1 MRDLKDTPLF
11 APFRIWSPSRL
22 ANFSWTTILA
32 WYLVTA
38 TAISFE
44 PDPSGMGLKF
54 HWSYLLQAH
63 GIGLLVR
70 LLMPLA
76 LAPLKPSHRL
86 PALLRISLGGCLVWL
101 WTSPLAWLWP
111 TPAGGITVTL
121 LREAAWLLVLVL
133 GAQTTR
139 PSNRTL
145 RGIVIGTICFFGVAI
160 SVLVQ
165 SLPDLISARGI
176 RMDNVR
182 SGRIVSGAPQLPPG
196 TVVRARWTL
205 EGPTGLLQPE
215 RVALGGRQVL
225 VENQREALVV
235 EVGPGSVPPPQDTSG
250 TRTPSPSQGP
260 TLDALLRDIPADL
273 PDSVRILL
281 LHQRVHGSIRY
292 VRTYFPGTA
301 ENILRRG
308 SGDCKAFALLMTEG
322 ARRLG
327 LRAKTVHGLLASPDG
342 YYAHAW
348 TSVEHDGRWHDW
360 DPTSSTPFP
369 DARYLRFSIPERAT
383 GAFDGELAIFT
394 LRSISL
400 QALETRP

>member
-1 MRDLKDTPLF
+1 MRDFKDTPLF
-11 APFRIWSPSRL
+11 APFRIWTPSKF
-22 ANFSWTTILA
+22 AKFSWPAIIG

-38 TAISFE
+38 AAISFE

-63 GIGLLVR
+63 GFGLLIR
-70 LLMPLA
+70 LLAPLA
-76 LAPLKPSHRL
+76 LLPLKPAAGLH
-86 PALLRISLGGCLVWL
+86 ALLKISLGACLVWL

-111 TPAGGITVTL
+111 TPAGGIAVTL
-121 LREAAWLLVLVL
+121 LREAGWLGILLL
-133 GAQTTR
+133 GARVAR
-139 PSNRTL
+139 PSRPGVRSVVL
-145 RGIVIGTICFFGVAI
+145 ILLGLVGIVF

-176 RMDNVR
+176 QMDNVR
-182 SGRIVSGAPQLPPG
+182 SGRIVSGTPPLPPG
-196 TVVRARWTL
+196 PVLRARWTL
-205 EGPTGLLQPE
+205 VGPASLLQPD
-215 RVALGGRQVL
+215 RLTLGDRQTIVPGSAD
-225 VENQREALVV
+225 ALVV

-250 TRTPSPSQGP
+250 TRTSSPSQG
-260 TLDALLRDIPADL
+260 TLLDDLLRDIPSNL
-273 PDSVRILL
+273 PDSARILL
-281 LHQRVHGSIRY
+281 LHQRVHSSIRY
-292 VRTYFPGTA
+292 DRTYFPGSA
-301 ENILRRG
+301 DDILKRRT
-308 SGDCKAFALLMTEG
+308 GDCKAFALLMTEG

-360 DPTSSTPFP
+360 DPTSSIPFP

-394 LRSISL
+394 LRSIAFE
-400 QALETRP
+400 ALETSP